1 MFVRVCEQPYSEVSL
16 KQKHQE
22 ITHMLHRIT
31 RLMTITLSTALLA
44 SSQAFAADAITQ
56 QETTPA
62 PSSFEESRFYVSAFA
77 GATFIDDVVLRGL
90 VGGNPQTVELD
101 FDTGYVIGGSLGHNY
116 GEIFDGVGLRAEI
129 ELSYSD
135 NNIDE
140 IFFSGNGPAAE
151 INVDGDFSSTNLFV
165 NALFDLPGLGND
177 LITPYVG
184 GGLGVAFTNL
194 DAIYGPGVL
203 LDSNEEN
210 FAAQAIIGASVSAT
224 ENVDLFVEG
233 RYSRI
238 FNLETPRLAPT
249 GALTG
254 VIEDNVDTY
263 GVNFGLRFKL

>member
-1 MFVRVCEQPYSEVSL
+1 MFVRVCEHPYSEVSL
-16 KQKHQE
+16 KQKYQE
-22 ITHMLHRIT
+22 ITHMLDRTT
-31 RLMTITLSTALLA
+31 RLMTITLTTALLV
-44 SSQAFAADAITQ
+44 SPPAFAADAIIQ
-56 QETTPA
+56 QDSTPA
-62 PSSFEESRFYVSAFA
+62 PESFQESRFYVSAFA

-101 FDTGYVIGGSLGHNY
+101 FDIGYVIGGALGHNY
-116 GEIFDGVGLRAEI
+116 GQIFDGVDLRAEL

-135 NNIDE
+135 NNIDS

-151 INVDGDFSSTNLFV
+151 INVDGDFSATNLFV

-184 GGLGVAFTNL
+184 GGLGVAFTDL
-194 DAIYGPGVL
+194 DAIYGPGVR
-203 LDSNEEN
+203 LDSSDEN

-238 FNLETPRLAPT
+238 FDLETPRFAPT

-254 VIEDNVDTY
+254 VIEDDVDTY
-263 GVNFGLRFKL
+263 GVNVGFRFKL